1 MTRYPKQGKN
11 RRWTVVELKA
21 IPPEWRG
28 DTLADGDGLSGEV
41 RVASDGAISVR
52 WKYAFRWESKVAW
65 FQAGTWPATSLET
78 IRERRDDARGLVKEG
93 INPNTHKQASRV
105 EAQRKAET
113 VIKEEAERRTADA
126 SVQDMFD
133 EWIQHGVRRGDGN
146 AALRR
151 SFEKDV
157 LPKIGQT
164 PVSQVSER
172 QLRDLLLSLVDRG
185 VNRTADVTCS
195 NIQQMFRWAEKR
207 SPWRRLLAD
216 GNPADLLEIEKI
228 VSDDYDLAG
237 VRQRKLSPDEL
248 KQLASVFADLE
259 SIYDHAPAGGK
270 YAVARPVKKT
280 TQLALWICLS
290 TLSRIGETVRA
301 EWKHVNLDTR
311 TWTIPA
317 ENTKTKQAIEVS
329 LSGFAARQ
337 FEALRELTG
346 STQWLFPARDG
357 KTHIDEKTI
366 TKQIGDRQL
375 RFMKRKR
382 PLGRRREDDSLVLA
396 DGANGEW
403 GPHDLRRTGA
413 TMMEALKVPPHVIDR
428 CQNHT
433 LGGGLVRKTYQQ
445 HHYTDEM
452 KDAWTV
458 LGGQLDSI
466 MAQLV
471 DERERAHMPAI
482 HGSLR
487 QRQA

>member
-1 MTRYPKQGKN
+1 M
-11 RRWTVVELKA
+11 
-21 IPPEWRG
+21 
-28 DTLADGDGLSGEV
+28 
-41 RVASDGAISVR
+41 
-52 WKYAFRWESKVAW
+52 
-65 FQAGTWPATSLET
+65 
-78 IRERRDDARGLVKEG
+78 
-93 INPNTHKQASRV
+93 
-105 EAQRKAET
+105 
-113 VIKEEAERRTADA
+113 
-126 SVQDMFD
+126 
-133 EWIQHGVRRGDGN
+133 
-146 AALRR
+146 
-151 SFEKDV
+151 
-157 LPKIGQT
+157 
-164 PVSQVSER
+164 
-172 QLRDLLLSLVDRG
+172 
-185 VNRTADVTCS
+185 
-195 NIQQMFRWAEKR
+195 
-207 SPWRRLLAD
+207 
-216 GNPADLLEIEKI
+216 
-228 VSDDYDLAG
+228 
-237 VRQRKLSPDEL
+237 
-248 KQLASVFADLE
+248 ASVFADWE